1 MREISCLKGWRST
14 RFVKRRF
21 VVVGIPS
28 LDIEGLEGLSLI
40 KQLKNP
46 VVAADTPLSRRLSLS
61 FAGSLVVLKEGMEST
76 TLLERPMTG
85 RIALM
90 NARSRIEE
98 VAEGMNLS
106 LSLPD
111 DQERLQAVMSH
122 VPVRSLE
129 GWRGQVVYQ
138 MDASRWE
145 MELHVPLGIE
155 EGDCIFSTLVD
166 DHDSPECPASPASYH
181 GEVLDFD
188 NNTLD
193 SQ

>member
-1 MREISCLKGWRST
+1 MNMTSWLEGWRNT
-14 RFVKRRF
+14 RFVEKRF

-28 LDIEGLEGLSLI
+28 LDIEELEELSLI
-40 KQLKNP
+40 KQLESP
-46 VVAADTPLSRRLSLS
+46 VVVAIGPSVRRPISS
-61 FAGSLVVLKEGMEST
+61 FADLLVVLEEDTEST
-76 TLLERPMTG
+76 TLLGRPMMG
-85 RIALM
+85 GIVLM
-90 NARSRIEE
+90 NARPRIEE

-111 DQERLQAVMSH
+111 DQERLRAVMSH

-129 GWRGQVVYQ
+129 GWRGRVVYR

-155 EGDCIFSTLVD
+155 EGDRIFSTLVD
-166 DHDSPECPASPASYH
+166 NHDSPDRPASPASYH
-181 GEVLDFD
+181 DEVLDFD

-193 SQ
+193 S

>member
-1 MREISCLKGWRST
+1 MTNEISWLKGWRST

-28 LDIEGLEGLSLI
+28 LGIEGLEGLSLI
-40 KQLKNP
+40 KQLKSP
-46 VVAADTPLSRRLSLS
+46 VVAVDVPLLRSPSSNFIDSPVALE
-61 FAGSLVVLKEGMEST
+61 EGMEST
-76 TLLERPMTG
+76 TLLGRLMTG

-90 NARSRIEE
+90 NARLRIEE
-98 VAEGMNLS
+98 VAEEMNLS

-129 GWRGQVVYQ
+129 GWRGRVVYR
-138 MDASRWE
+138 MDTSRWE
-145 MELHVPLGIE
+145 MELHVPLGVE
-155 EGDCIFSTLVD
+155 EGDRIFSTLVD
-166 DHDSPECPASPASYH
+166 NHDSPDRTVSPASYH

-193 SQ
+193 S

>member
-1 MREISCLKGWRST
+1 MIVIPWLEGWRNT
-14 RFVKRRF
+14 RFVERRF
-21 VVVGIPS
+21 VVVGIPNS
-28 LDIEGLEGLSLI
+28 VIEGLEELNLI
-40 KQLKNP
+40 KQLESP
-46 VVAADTPLSRRLSLS
+46 VVVAISPSLRRPISS
-61 FAGSLVVLKEGMEST
+61 FAGSLVALEEGTEST
-76 TLLERPMTG
+76 ILPERPMMG

-90 NARSRIEE
+90 NARPRIEE
-98 VAEGMNLS
+98 VAEEMNLS

-111 DQERLQAVMSH
+111 DQERLRAVMNH

-129 GWRGQVVYQ
+129 GWRGRVVYR

-155 EGDCIFSTLVD
+155 EGDRIFSTLVD
-166 DHDSPECPASPASYH
+166 DHDSPERPTSPASYH

-193 SQ
+193 S

>member
-1 MREISCLKGWRST
+1 MNMTSWLEGWRNT
-14 RFVKRRF
+14 RFVEKRF

-28 LDIEGLEGLSLI
+28 LDIEELEELSLI
-40 KQLKNP
+40 KQLESP
-46 VVAADTPLSRRLSLS
+46 VVVAIGPSVRRPISS
-61 FAGSLVVLKEGMEST
+61 FADSLVVLEEDTEST
-76 TLLERPMTG
+76 TLLERPMMG
-85 RIALM
+85 GIVLM
-90 NARSRIEE
+90 NARPRIEE

-129 GWRGQVVYQ
+129 GWRGRVVYR
-138 MDASRWE
+138 MDASCWE

-155 EGDCIFSTLVD
+155 EGDRIFSTLVD
-166 DHDSPECPASPASYH
+166 NHDSPDRPASPASYH
-181 GEVLDFD
+181 DEVLDFD

-193 SQ
+193 S